1 MTDFLVTGASGL
13 LGANFALQAIALGHH
28 VTGVVNTQKLPRAP
42 FAVLQ
47 ADFSRR
53 GEGKRILEEVRPQV
67 VIHCAAMANIDA
79 CESMPQLAERV
90 NAELPGEL
98 AEECARM
105 GIGMVHISTD
115 AVFDGTADGAYE
127 ETSAPN
133 PLSVYART
141 KLRAET
147 FVLQAN
153 PAALVARVNFYG
165 WSIGGNRSLGEFF
178 FNHLSAGNTVRGF
191 TDVFFCTLLV
201 NDLVDI
207 LMKMVAEEL
216 KGLYHVV
223 SPHCLS
229 KYDFGC
235 LVARQFGLD
244 ERLIE
249 PVSWR
254 EAGLKAARSPNL
266 RLSVRKLMRDLEV
279 SLPDQEDGMRRFYQL
294 YCEDYPRR
302 LREML

>member
-13 LGANFALQAIALGHH
+13 LGVNFALQAIALGHR
-28 VTGVVNTQKLPRAP
+28 VTGVVNTQRLPRAP
-42 FAVLQ
+42 FTVLQ

-53 GEGKRILEEVRPQV
+53 GEGKRILEEALPQV
-67 VIHCAAMANIDA
+67 VIHCAAMANIDV
-79 CESMPQLAERV
+79 CESLPQLAERV

-98 AEECARM
+98 AEECVRM
-105 GIGMVHISTD
+105 GIRMVHISTD
-115 AVFDGTADGAYE
+115 AVFDGMADGVYE

-153 PAALVARVNFYG
+153 SAALVARVNFYG

-178 FNHLSAGNTVRGF
+178 FNHLSAGNTVQGF

-201 NDLVDI
+201 NDLAGI
-207 LMKMVAEEL
+207 LMKMVAKEL
-216 KGLYHVV
+216 TGIYHVV
-223 SPHCLS
+223 SLNCLS

-235 LVARQFGLD
+235 LLARQFGLD
-244 ERLIE
+244 ERLIV

-266 RLSVRKLMRDLEV
+266 RLSARKLERDLDIP
-279 SLPDQEDGMRRFYQL
+279 LPDQEGGMRRFYQL
-294 YCEDYPRR
+294 YCEGYPRR